1 MIKTLYTNNLGIL
14 IITKDIISACR
25 AQNYNKVARLF
36 KDWTAR
42 VSTLATNIAANGDIF
57 NQDGSNAY
65 ANQLMLTISDVLK
78 AQEQEDYILEADILE
93 VNMIPLIYAMQDLL
107 KETAGDEDL
116 SDYFDLNIS
125 VLRELNNELAVLID
139 GYKDNVYKS
148 NKSYVVESTASGFA
162 TLKIESASE
171 SFYMEGNIDP
181 YRDSIN
187 LFDNYYD
194 VNAESYIV
202 LGLGLGYLACA
213 ISKKVQDAV
222 PVTIYEP
229 DIRVIYAALG
239 NVNLSYML
247 GYGYKIVYDPDLTK
261 FAAHIK
267 EKSDKD
273 ILIMHHPSIRNIQDE
288 NLKDKL
294 EAIFVQDASIR
305 NQMFDMITNFKS
317 NIKNCNHYVDEL
329 KDKIAGKDV
338 YIIAAGP
345 SLDENV
351 SLLKNKPEN
360 SVIIAVGRVFR
371 KLYNAGISV
380 DYVVFLDSADRIYG
394 QYNGLEETGIPLLIA
409 STTYRKFA
417 VNSKADKYLICQN
430 GMTEAEEY
438 AKKNGFNTY
447 NTGGSVATI
456 AFDIA
461 ISLGAKRVI
470 TIGLDLAYSESKTH
484 TDGAYGNS
492 ISDAVGLIKTKGQDG
507 KMLFTTKAMDIY
519 RIWFE
524 DRIKDAVASGVN
536 TEFINATEG
545 GALISGM
552 INKKLSDVLKG

>member
-25 AQNYNKVARLF
+25 AQNYNRVARLF

-65 ANQLMLTISDVLK
+65 TNQLMLTISDVLK

-93 VNMIPLIYAMQDLL
+93 VNMIPLIYAMQAIL
-107 KETAGDEDL
+107 KEIAGDEPLYDYYEININAIGDNRLVDL
-116 SDYFDLNIS
+116 I
-125 VLRELNNELAVLID
+125 E
-139 GYKDNVYKS
+139 KS
-148 NKSYVVESTASGFA
+148 KNTSETNKSYIIESTESGFA
-162 TLKIESASE
+162 TLKIESDSK
-171 SFYMEGNIDP
+171 SYYMEGNIDP
-181 YRDSIN
+181 YRDAIS
-187 LFDNYYD
+187 LFESYYD

-213 ISKKVQDAV
+213 ISKKIQDAV

-229 DIRVIYAALG
+229 DINVICAAFK

-261 FAAHIK
+261 FSTHIK

-273 ILIMHHPSIRNIQDE
+273 ILIMHHPSIRNIADE
-288 NLKDKL
+288 NVREKL
-294 EAIFVQDASIR
+294 EALFVQDASIR
-305 NQMFDMITNFKS
+305 NQLFDMMTNLKS

-329 KDKIAGKDV
+329 KAKVAGKDV

-345 SLDENV
+345 SLDKNV
-351 SLLKNKPEN
+351 ELLKNKPEN

-371 KLYNAGISV
+371 KLYNAGINV

-394 QYNGLEETGIPLLIA
+394 QYRGLEESGIPLLIA

-417 VNSKADKYLICQN
+417 VNSKADKYLICQE
-430 GMTEAEEY
+430 GMSEAEIY
-438 AKKNGFNTY
+438 AKEHGYNTY

-461 ISLGAKRVI
+461 ISLLAKRII
-470 TIGLDLAYSESKTH
+470 TLGLDLAYSQNKTH
-484 TDGAYGNS
+484 TDGAYSNS
-492 ISDAVGLIKTKGQDG
+492 FSDALGLIKTKGING
-507 KMLFTTKAMDIY
+507 EELFTTKAMDMY

-524 DRIKDAVASGVN
+524 DRVKDATASGVN
-536 TEFINATEG
+536 SEFINATEG
-545 GALISGM
+545 GALINGM
-552 INKKLSDVLKG
+552 VNKKLSDVLKG